1 MLCLVNCNRWLGL
14 SLCGLFLS
22 SATLAGEVQL
32 SWSPSGDSSGYKVYR
47 GTSSGGY
54 SSVLDV
60 GNTTT
65 STVNNL
71 TDCMMWYFATSAYN
85 TAGESG
91 LSAEV
96 SSWPRPAAVSASPD
110 ELAMGAQA
118 NIVIAGTNFR
128 DGDTIS
134 FSKPGIVLES
144 ISIDSCF
151 ALTLNVSVTSEA
163 PIGPVDVL
171 ITHPS
176 GVAGTTL
183 GLFAVTAPAAG
194 TPLPP
199 SGLIVH

>member
-1 MLCLVNCNRWLGL
+1 MLRLVHCMRRPGL
-14 SLCGLFLS
+14 TLCALVLS

-32 SWSPSGDSSGYKVYR
+32 SWNPSSDSSGYKVYR

-54 SSVLDV
+54 SSVVDV

-65 STVNNL
+65 SAINDL
-71 TDCMMWYFATSAYN
+71 ADCMTWYFATSAYN
-85 TAGESG
+85 AAGESA

-96 SSWPRPAAVSASPD
+96 SSWPRPGAVSANPD
-110 ELAMGAQA
+110 ELEMGSQA
-118 NIVIAGTNFR
+118 TIVIAGTNFR

-134 FSKPGIVLES
+134 FSQPGIVLES
-144 ISIDSCF
+144 INVDSCF

-176 GVAGTTL
+176 GVAATAL
-183 GLFAVTAPAAG
+183 GLFAVTSPAAG
-194 TPLPP
+194 IPIPP
-199 SGLIVH
+199 TGLVVH